1 MLFCDR
7 IKVGIKPGEKQAD
20 LYSIGA
26 KMNKLVIILF
36 AVGLFLFACAQPPVE
51 EMNRAIE
58 AVSRAENDADAV
70 MYSPNYLSRA
80 REALSR
86 MQEEADSK
94 RFDAARNYAAD
105 AISYAERAIREGGIG
120 AVRAR
125 EEAANLLNSLKVPLA
140 ETEANLN
147 AVNGLKNAPDLTP
160 LGGMLDSAKGTYEN
174 AQQDL
179 STGNS
184 LDAIDKGNAVRSI
197 LGNINAQISGAASV
211 GKK

>member
-1 MLFCDR
+1 M
-7 IKVGIKPGEKQAD
+7 K
-20 LYSIGA
+20 
-26 KMNKLVIILF
+26 KLIILF

-58 AVSRAENDADAV
+58 TLSRAENDADAV
-70 MYSPNYLSRA
+70 KYSSNYLSRA
-80 REALSR
+80 REAVTR
-86 MQEEADSK
+86 MREEADSK

-105 AISYAERAIREGGIG
+105 AVSYAERAMREGSAG
-120 AVRAR
+120 AARAR
-125 EEAANLLNSLKVPLA
+125 EEAANLLDSLKTPLS

-147 AVNGLKNAPDLTP
+147 AVNGLKNGQQDLSP

-179 STGNS
+179 SAGDS
-184 LDAIDKGNAVRSI
+184 LDAIDKGNEVRSI
-197 LGNINAQISGAASV
+197 LGNINAQISGAVSA